1 MRSAFYAGY
10 EEADREYVQI
20 GLAGRRLAEGKT
32 LVSTTL
38 VVPYPPGFPV
48 LVPGQLVSKEIIY
61 FLAQLDVKEIHG
73 YNPDL
78 GLSVFTQAALARMEA
93 ARNAV
98 ATVGAALPAFEVPR
112 DASALNG
119 TVNGDS
125 VLQGVAE
132 DA

>member
-1 MRSAFYAGY
+1 M
-10 EEADREYVQI
+10 
-20 GLAGRRLAEGKT
+20 
-32 LVSTTL
+32 
-38 VVPYPPGFPV
+38 VPYPPGFPV

-98 ATVGAALPAFEVPR
+98 ATVGAALPAFSTAGRFGFEWHRQRRQCAAGGRRRRVKAGP
-112 DASALNG
+112 SPV
-119 TVNGDS
+119 T
-125 VLQGVAE
+125 
-132 DA
+132 

>member
-1 MRSAFYAGY
+1 MSTCRSAWPGAGWPRQDSGIHHVRG
-10 EEADREYVQI
+10 ALPARLP
-20 GLAGRRLAEGKT
+20 GTGAG
-32 LVSTTL
+32 ST
-38 VVPYPPGFPV
+38 GF
-48 LVPGQLVSKEIIY
+48 KEIIY